1 MSKTAVVVRQE
12 SYGVGP
18 GRTFLIRIVRLVL
31 HCDSQFTARFTVM
44 LTMKH
49 NSAFVDGKRGCD
61 VKTQDEST
69 PSLFNYCYGE
79 RGGIVKSVH
88 FSNCLSDMAKGMSC
102 YILLRVMSL

>member
-18 GRTFLIRIVRLVL
+18 GRTFCIRIVRLVL
-31 HCDSQFTARFTVM
+31 RCESQITARFTVM
-44 LTMKH
+44 LTMKD

-69 PSLFNYCYGE
+69 PSFFHYCY
-79 RGGIVKSVH
+79 GIVKSIH
-88 FSNCLSDMAKGMSC
+88 FSNCLSDMVKGMSC